1 MQHGESGSGV
11 TALNPKAARGRKLA
25 LPKKLR
31 PNIYVDESMRNFF
44 FLNLQLI
51 SIKYNYT
58 QHLSGSMKDKGA
70 ELEFDRGTSIL
81 ENWKMMKS
89 KGRWGDDRGAET
101 VTTRS

>member
-1 MQHGESGSGV
+1 MQHGENGSGV

-44 FLNLQLI
+44 LNLQLI

-58 QHLSGSMKDKGA
+58 QNLSGSMKDKGA
-70 ELEFDRGTSIL
+70 VLEFDRRTSIL
-81 ENWKMMKS
+81 ENWKIMKS
-89 KGRWGDDRGAET
+89 KGRWGTTGAQ
-101 VTTRS
+101 RQ